1 MPRLPRLVRSLG
13 GPALALVTLALTIG
27 ALEAYLRW
35 TTDAPTRAALP
46 HVGVAPDDEARLRWL
61 AQSHRYRRLNQP
73 DPLLGW
79 RPRPRTRLRGLNG
92 ETVTVG
98 REGLRG
104 KSRVVMPK
112 PVGRLRIGILGCS
125 QTFGTG
131 VGDQETFSAVLG
143 ELMPGAD
150 ILNFGVGGYGTD
162 QMLLRY
168 ETLGR
173 DYDLDVVVLGF
184 AFFHLTRNV
193 QSFRFFA
200 KPRFVLAADGTLA
213 LSGVPVPGPDVVA
226 ATAPPRTHPT
236 IDSLLLF
243 RWAWQRLL
251 DARSAREETPGSAA
265 WTLTAALVDRLVA
278 DARSAG
284 SRVVVVN
291 LDQERPDVEDAMA
304 AMAAR
309 SGFAFLNLGPLLR
322 SLAEENVKLRQ
333 EHDPHFTP
341 LAHRVV
347 AAELFTFLTQEL
359 PAS

>member
-1 MPRLPRLVRSLG
+1 MAAAPRLLRSLT
-13 GPALALVTLALTIG
+13 GPALAVVTLALSLG
-27 ALEAYLRW
+27 VLEGYWRW

-46 HVGVAPDDEARLRWL
+46 HVGVAPENEARLRWL
-61 AQSHRYRRLNQP
+61 GQTHRYRRLNEP

-79 RPRPRTRLRGLNG
+79 RPRPRTRLRGTNG
-92 ETVTVG
+92 ETVTIG

-104 KSRVVMPK
+104 KARVVMPK
-112 PVGRLRIGILGCS
+112 PAGRLRIGILGCS

-131 VGDQETFSAVLG
+131 VGDDETFSAVLG
-143 ELMPGAD
+143 EFMPDAE

-168 ETLGR
+168 ETLAR
-173 DYDLDVVVLGF
+173 NYDLDVVVLGF

-193 QSFRFFA
+193 QTFRFFA
-200 KPRFVLAADGTLA
+200 KPRFDLAADGTLT
-213 LSGVPVPGPDVVA
+213 LRNVPVPTPADVA
-226 ATAPPRTHPT
+226 ATPPPRTHPAL
-236 IDSLLLF
+236 DSLLLL
-243 RWAWQRLL
+243 RWAWQRIL
-251 DARSAREETPGSAA
+251 DAGSAREETPGSAA
-265 WTLTAALVDRLVA
+265 WTLTVALVDRLVA
-278 DARSAG
+278 EARAAG

-291 LDQERPDVEDAMA
+291 IDQERPDVEEAMA

-309 SGFAFLNLGPLLR
+309 SGFDFLDLGPLLR
-322 SLAEENVKLRQ
+322 SLAEENVQLRQ

-347 AAELFTFLTQEL
+347 AAALFTFLTRDR